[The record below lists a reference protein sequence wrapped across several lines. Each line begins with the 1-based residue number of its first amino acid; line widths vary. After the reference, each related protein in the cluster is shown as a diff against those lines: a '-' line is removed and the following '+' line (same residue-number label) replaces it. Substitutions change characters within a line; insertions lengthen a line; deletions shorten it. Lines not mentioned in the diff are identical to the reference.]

1 MPIRPAPAAAA
12 APVILASASA
22 ASARIWWSPAWAI
35 GGTFR
40 SEGANLFGDSGFRR
54 LTRTQLL
61 FGSVMLRQASSRA
74 AVPRTDVSAQTGI
87 TRDTRAAVTAG
98 RTGDGRQ

>member
-22 ASARIWWSPAWAI
+22 ASARIWWSPALGI

-40 SEGANLFGDSGFRR
+40 SAGANLFGDNGFRR
-54 LTRTQLL
+54 LTRTQSL

-74 AVPRTDVSAQTGI
+74 AVPRTELSPPTET
-87 TRDTRAAVTAG
+87 TRDTPAAVTAG
-98 RTGDGRQ
+98 RTGDGTQ